1 MPQNVPIK
9 LEPVRPASTSYTHGR
24 CEPPITMDPP
34 RNFNTWNRSTDT
46 ETIQRTPRQ
55 PVTHHDPLQSTLAP
69 SNVQR
74 AQRTPRQ
81 PNPSRPATPEP
92 GDLNTRSAAT
102 DTHPTYE
109 SPTGPIMH
117 TARKLQHDPLQL
129 SQTLIQR
136 TNRQAAQRTSDGRR
150 QKKNSTKNIRKKSGR
165 QNFRSPFFLNRP
177 GVTSQRPRDSVLG
190 LIQERS

>member
-1 MPQNVPIK
+1 M
-9 LEPVRPASTSYTHGR
+9 RA
-24 CEPPITMDPP
+24 PITMDPP
-34 RNFNTWNRSTDT
+34 RNNTWNRSTDP
-46 ETIQRTPRQ
+46 ETIQRTSRQ
-55 PVTHHDPLQSTLAP
+55 SVTHHDPLQSTLAP
-69 SNVQR
+69 FNVQH

-150 QKKNSTKNIRKKSGR
+150 PKKIFRPKNIPKKSSR
-165 QNFRSPFFLNRP
+165 QNFLSPIFFLNGHLYP
-177 GVTSQRPRDSVLG
+177 A
-190 LIQERS
+190 